1 VPSLGIEPSSHALQA
16 CAEITRLAHSAN
28 MYSLLP
34 SRNYKYSV
42 KNFYFFNFKEQFL
55 LNNLD
60 IVKNFPNDWETNRVS
75 STNMLSTEGLNFIKK
90 INMKPFPDCNLFIS
104 RPMAVTEIHC
114 DGLSLSYALN
124 YSWNVEYFRMKWF
137 KEIYL
142 GKEKYTTAK
151 TRYTVYDYDQVELI
165 EEVDIPGNSLILIR
179 INVPH
184 SVENFSN
191 NERYCLSI
199 RGIPVLNWEDIVSYF
214 KNYLLLE

>member
-1 VPSLGIEPSSHALQA
+1 
-16 CAEITRLAHSAN
+16 
-28 MYSLLP
+28 M
-34 SRNYKYSV
+34 

-60 IVKNFPNDWETNRVS
+60 IVRNFPHKNWETNRVS

-90 INMKPFPDCNLFIS
+90 INMKPFPDSNLFIAS
-104 RPMAVTEIHC
+104 PMAATEIHC
-114 DGLSLSYALN
+114 DGPQQSYALN
-124 YSWNVEYFRMKWF
+124 YSWNVKCFRMRWF
-137 KEIYL
+137 KEIYS

-151 TRYTVYDYDQVELI
+151 TLYTFYDRDQVELI
-165 EEVDIPGNSLILIR
+165 EEADIPGNSLILVR

-184 SVENFSN
+184 FVENFSN

-199 RGIPVLNWEDIVSYF
+199 RGTPVFNWESIVNYF